1 MKSGHIQSFIN
12 YLEFEKRYSKHT
24 FISYTNDL
32 QNYTDFLVH
41 YYPNLA
47 IEAVGYQILRS
58 WVVELAEADLNNKSI
73 NRKIAT
79 VRSLYKFLQLKG
91 IITNNPTKL
100 LKLPKIE
107 KRLPDTIEQKSLF
120 QLLSELQFD
129 EDFSGIRDKLL
140 IEMFYGT
147 GMRLSE
153 LIELNHADIS
163 INNQQVKVLGKGN
176 KERFI
181 PLHQSLILLIKNYL
195 DVKNNLFSC
204 NPSQSFFVTD
214 TGKQLYP
221 MFVYRKVYHYLT
233 LVTPKEKRSPH
244 VLRHS
249 FATHL
254 LDAGADL
261 NAIKE
266 MLGHSSLAATQVYT
280 HNSLEKLKAVFK
292 KAHPKA

>member
-1 MKSGHIQSFIN
+1 MKSIHIQSFIN

-24 FISYTNDL
+24 IISYTNDL
-32 QNYTDFLVH
+32 QNYTDFLAH
-41 YYPNLA
+41 YYPDLA

-100 LKLPKIE
+100 LKSPKIE

>member
-1 MKSGHIQSFIN
+1 MKNAYQTPLSKNLCFN
-12 YLEFEKRYSKHT
+12 Y
-24 FISYTNDL
+24 
-32 QNYTDFLVH
+32 
-41 YYPNLA
+41 
-47 IEAVGYQILRS
+47 
-58 WVVELAEADLNNKSI
+58 
-73 NRKIAT
+73 
-79 VRSLYKFLQLKG
+79 
-91 IITNNPTKL
+91 
-100 LKLPKIE
+100 
-107 KRLPDTIEQKSLF
+107 
-120 QLLSELQFD
+120 
-129 EDFSGIRDKLL
+129 SGIRDKLL

-153 LIELNHADIS
+153 LIELSHADIS

-181 PLHQSLILLIKNYL
+181 PLHQSLLLLIKNYL

>member
-1 MKSGHIQSFIN
+1 MKSIHIQSFIN

-24 FISYTNDL
+24 IISYTNDL
-32 QNYTDFLVH
+32 QNYTDFLAH
-41 YYPNLA
+41 FYPDLA

-91 IITNNPTKL
+91 IISNNPTKL
-100 LKLPKIE
+100 LKSPKIE
-107 KRLPDTIEQKSLF
+107 KRLPDTVEQKSLF
-120 QLLSELQFD
+120 QLLSELHFD
-129 EDFSGIRDKLL
+129 EDFSGVRDKLL

-181 PLHQSLILLIKNYL
+181 PLHQSLILLIKNYV

-214 TGKQLYP
+214 TGKRLYP
-221 MFVYRKVYHYLT
+221 MFVYRKVHHYLT